1 MRRKRC
7 PHCNSLKT
15 AVVII
20 GKKDKD
26 DNDKLKFVEEKRV
39 CDNCDTMFN
48 YDGTVIKEE

>member
-7 PHCNSLKT
+7 PHCNSIKT
-15 AVVII
+15 AIVII
-20 GKKDKD
+20 GKRKDKD
-26 DNDKLKFVEEKRV
+26 SSEMEFVEEKRV